1 MSQQQL
7 EILTLISYQL
17 RKSVNDQY
25 ESYEHTVIENGNE
38 TTYQINREQHFEEVM
53 KWATQQL
60 ENNFEIGE

>member
-1 MSQQQL
+1 MNQQQL

-17 RKSVNDQY
+17 RKSINDQY
-25 ESYEHTVIENGNE
+25 ESYEHTVTKNGKE
-38 TTYQINREQHFEEVM
+38 RTYQVNREQHLEEVM